1 MSSHHPMHA
10 LLLGS
15 LSLLNAA
22 SAQTSLAQTTRPLL
36 QSPALTSP
44 SKLAQP
50 VGVNPA
56 ALQLRPVFVPGTQP
70 LRKTSRG
77 TDSYQA
83 AGSAGP
89 LVCSRETF
97 NVATAPI
104 EYAMYSLDGDKMWVG
119 SLVQSAGLQDG
130 LGSLR
135 TVNIPE
141 SRRQPYRIT
150 TALPITGGSATI
162 DPNLSSYNGAL
173 ATLRQKL
180 NGTPYGSSVRY
191 EVTEQSSADTSAMML
206 GLNASYLTAKVSMS
220 ASATSTNKMN
230 TVTAAF
236 VQNAFTVNAD
246 LGGNTARNAFLNN
259 PTPEDLAAL
268 DGAAYVDSITY
279 GRLLMVTMTSSYSS
293 NEMKLALQA
302 AYSSGFA
309 SVDGSFSMDTKKV
322 LQSSSFK
329 VYSNG
334 GDDQAVIDLIR
345 TQQLGSYFQKPAKPT
360 TLVPVS
366 FTARNVDSGLYAAY
380 NTTGKYAVTVCN
392 NASVKAWMTVYY
404 KSIEPND
411 SKYDDIFGQLSQDG
425 RVIWNV
431 PEDRHFDLYKGSTFT
446 VFKSADPLVLN
457 FGEPR
462 TTRITG
468 TIMDHDVGPNDVVGN
483 FNDLI
488 DLNAVAE
495 EFRANPSQTVVRREI
510 RRHGEDDADG
520 VMIIEFSR
528 QN

>member
-1 MSSHHPMHA
+1 MFRLYFSRV
-10 LLLGS
+10 S
-15 LSLLNAA
+15 LVTLTLLNTAA
-22 SAQTSLAQTTRPLL
+22 
-36 QSPALTSP
+36 
-44 SKLAQP
+44 
-50 VGVNPA
+50 VPA
-56 ALQLRPVFVPGTQP
+56 AAQGTVIKAPVNVSPITPNVRIPVNTLKIPIFVPGPQP
-70 LRKTSRG
+70 LKKTS
-77 TDSYQA
+77 TNKDSYKA
-83 AGSAGP
+83 DGSSGP

-104 EYAMYSLDGDKMWVG
+104 EYAMYNLDGDKMWVG

-130 LGSLR
+130 LGSMQ

-141 SRRQPYRIT
+141 ARRKAYRIT

-162 DPNLSSYNGAL
+162 DPNLTGYNTAL

-191 EVTEQSSADTSAMML
+191 EVTEQSSADTSALML

-220 ASATSTNKMN
+220 ATTSSTNKLN

-246 LGGNTARNAFLNN
+246 LGGSAPKDAFLKN
-259 PTPEDLAAL
+259 PTADDLKAL
-268 DGAAYVDSITY
+268 SGAAYIDSITY

-293 NEMKLALQA
+293 NEMRLALQA

-334 GDDQAVIDLIR
+334 GDDQAIIDLIR
-345 TQQLGSYFQKPAKPT
+345 TQQLASYFQKPATPT
-360 TLVPVS
+360 TLVPIS
-366 FTARNVDSGLYAAY
+366 FTARNIDNGLYAAY

-392 NASVKAWMTVYY
+392 NASVKTWMTMYY

-411 SKYDDIFGQLSQDG
+411 SKYDDIYGSLSLDG

-431 PEDRHFDLYKGSTFT
+431 GEHSHFDLYKGSTFT
-446 VFKSADPLVLN
+446 VYKSGDPMVLN
-457 FGEPR
+457 FDEPR
-462 TTRITG
+462 TMRITG
-468 TIMDHDVGPNDVVGN
+468 SIMDYDSVSANDVVGN

-488 DLNAVAE
+488 DLNGVAA
-495 EFRANPSQTVVRREI
+495 EFKADPKKTVVRREI

-520 VMIIEFSR
+520 ILIIEFSR
-528 QN
+528 TN